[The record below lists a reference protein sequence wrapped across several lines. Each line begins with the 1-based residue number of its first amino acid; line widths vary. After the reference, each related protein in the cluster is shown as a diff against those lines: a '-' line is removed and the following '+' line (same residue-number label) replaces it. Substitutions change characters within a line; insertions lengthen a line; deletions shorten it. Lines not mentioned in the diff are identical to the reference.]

1 MGKHSRHRGHVGVDV
16 PSVAL
21 AALVVVGALVLL
33 YPTVSDLWNS
43 LHQSRVIVS
52 YAEKGEELSAG
63 ERAALLD
70 EARAYNEGLVG
81 DEDRLRVTDAERD
94 AYEGLLDVDST
105 GVIGTVEIDK
115 IGCSLPIYR
124 GTDPAVLQ
132 VGAGHL
138 EGSSLPVGG
147 PSTHAVITGHR
158 GLPSARLFTD
168 LDELEAGDTFRVTVL
183 GETLTYEVDQVKVVE
198 PTDTSDL
205 GIEEGRDL
213 FTLLTCTPYGVN
225 SQRLLVR
232 GHRVAGFADAS
243 APEEGPGPAEVARVA
258 VAAGAGAVSVAL
270 VGRALVRART
280 ARRVPRGAHFRRRR
294 S

>member
-1 MGKHSRHRGHVGVDV
+1 MGKHSRHRGHVGVDA

-43 LHQSRVIVS
+43 LHQSRVIAS
-52 YAEKGEELSAG
+52 YAEKGEEMSEG
-63 ERAALLD
+63 ERTALLD
-70 EARAYNEGLVG
+70 EARAYNETLVG
-81 DEDRLRVTDAERD
+81 DEDQDRFRMTDDERA
-94 AYEGLLDVDST
+94 AYEGFLDVDST

-168 LDELEAGDTFRVTVL
+168 LDELEVGDTFCVTVL

-213 FTLLTCTPYGVN
+213 FTLLTCTPYGIN

-232 GHRVAGFADAS
+232 GHRVADVADAPAS
-243 APEEGPGPAEVARVA
+243 EEGPDAVGVPQVAVVAGAGTAVA
-258 VAAGAGAVSVAL
+258 VAL
-270 VGRALVRART
+270 VWRVLH
-280 ARRVPRGAHFRRRR
+280 RVPKGAHFRRRR